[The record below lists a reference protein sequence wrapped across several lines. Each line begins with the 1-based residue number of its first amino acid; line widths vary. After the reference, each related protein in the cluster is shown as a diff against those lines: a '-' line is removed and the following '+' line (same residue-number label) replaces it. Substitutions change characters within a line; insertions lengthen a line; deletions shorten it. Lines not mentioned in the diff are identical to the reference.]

1 MSVNV
6 SLSGFKEVQLPSESN
21 RYSQQKRKLPS
32 YMSGGEWAN
41 CGQDTAIVEDWPCA
55 VLCCVYASLAERCSS
70 SKQFLDG
77 SLMVSKRKR
86 KRVNRIMVMMR
97 NWRLSEANGDKTTR
111 DEGFF
116 FSIFCLTYVF
126 RGYSPCFFF
135 FLLLLLFRLSIK
147 WFTHPFTH
155 SLTASFAEFWCF
167 AAFALSPEGGA
178 PATAL
183 LPAATLQSPDTHP
196 PPQRGGWCTVC
207 TASIC

>member
-1 MSVNV
+1 
-6 SLSGFKEVQLPSESN
+6 
-21 RYSQQKRKLPS
+21 
-32 YMSGGEWAN
+32 MSGGEWAN

-116 FSIFCLTYVF
+116 FQFFALLMCFAVILLA
-126 RGYSPCFFF
+126 FFF
-135 FLLLLLFRLSIK
+135 FCSFYFSASPLNDLLI
-147 WFTHPFTH
+147 H
-155 SLTASFAEFWCF
+155 SLIHSLLHSLNSGVSPLLRFRPREEHQPLPYCQLPLCRAQTLILRPNVVAGVQFAPLAYANLISWII
-167 AAFALSPEGGA
+167 G
-178 PATAL
+178 TK
-183 LPAATLQSPDTHP
+183 
-196 PPQRGGWCTVC
+196 V
-207 TASIC
+207 